1 MGRPKGSK
9 NKKTIERELK
19 LAAKKAAKKYPIIF
33 LCLVLVVAAV
43 VIAYFYL
50 IKDNKNGPE
59 YNVEDGIVYLSKAG
73 FKDDELKVTF
83 LELLDDKKEGKI
95 GDSIYIEYGDVDI
108 LIDAGDKNEG
118 SNTVVPFIEN
128 HCEDDILELV
138 IITHA
143 DADHLGGMVGLSSS
157 VGALEVPGIT
167 YQYLIDFDYVG
178 TTKLYSDYV
187 EIRNNLVEKGTK
199 YYGISSIL
207 HPTTEEVGSQ
217 FYLGV
222 DAKLD
227 FLDYQTYANNEIDD
241 DNDRS
246 VSCLITHMDKKFLLC
261 GDAEKKEEA
270 ILTNLNIGHVD
281 VFKAN
286 HHGSPTSNTEA
297 FLDTIT
303 PNYIVISSSEENKYV
318 LPKKVVVA
326 RLLKYTDKVYATFIN
341 GNTVF
346 TSKNNQIDI
355 SFEKE
360 DTLIQNS
367 NWYKTNDPD
376 NPVA

>member
-9 NKKTIERELK
+9 NKKTIEREMK
-19 LAAKKAAKKYPIIF
+19 LAAKQAAKKYPIIF
-33 LCLVLVVAAV
+33 LCLLLVVAAI
-43 VIAYFYL
+43 VIAYLYL
-50 IKDNKNGPE
+50 SKDTTKEPE
-59 YNVEDGIVYLSKAG
+59 YTTEDGIVYLSKSG
-73 FKDDELKVTF
+73 FKADELKVTF
-83 LELLDDKKEGKI
+83 LELLDQNKEGKI

-118 SNTVVPFIEN
+118 SNTVVPFIQQ
-128 HCEDDILELV
+128 HCEDKVLELV

-157 VGALEVPGIT
+157 VGALEVPDIT
-167 YQYLIDFDYVG
+167 YQYLVDFDYTG

-187 EIRNNLVEKGTK
+187 EIRNELVQKGTK
-199 YYGISSIL
+199 YYGICSIL
-207 HPTTEEVGSQ
+207 NPTTEDIGSE

-222 DAKLD
+222 DATLNI
-227 FLDYQTYANNEIDD
+227 LDYQTYANDEIDD

-246 VSCLITHMDKKFLLC
+246 VSCLITHMDKKFLLT
-261 GDAEKKEEA
+261 GDAEKKQEA
-270 ILTNLNIGHVD
+270 ILTQLNIGHVD

-297 FLDTIT
+297 FLNTIT
-303 PNYIVISSSEENKYV
+303 PDYIVICSSEENKHV

-341 GNTVF
+341 GNIVF
-346 TSKNNQIDI
+346 TSKNNQITT
-355 SFEKE
+355 SFEKV

-367 NWYKTNDPD
+367 NWYLTNDPN

>member
-1 MGRPKGSK
+1 MTS
-9 NKKTIERELK
+9 NLW
-19 LAAKKAAKKYPIIF
+19 
-33 LCLVLVVAAV
+33 
-43 VIAYFYL
+43 
-50 IKDNKNGPE
+50 
-59 YNVEDGIVYLSKAG
+59 
-73 FKDDELKVTF
+73 
-83 LELLDDKKEGKI
+83 
-95 GDSIYIEYGDVDI
+95 SI
-108 LIDAGDKNEG
+108 
-118 SNTVVPFIEN
+118 
-128 HCEDDILELV
+128 H
-138 IITHA
+138 
-143 DADHLGGMVGLSSS
+143 
-157 VGALEVPGIT
+157 
-167 YQYLIDFDYVG
+167 
-178 TTKLYSDYV
+178 
-187 EIRNNLVEKGTK
+187 IRNDN
-199 YYGISSIL
+199 Y
-207 HPTTEEVGSQ
+207 
-217 FYLGV
+217 
-222 DAKLD
+222 
-227 FLDYQTYANNEIDD
+227 FLDYQTYANDEIDD

-286 HHGSPTSNTEA
+286 HHGSPTSNTET

-341 GNTVF
+341 GNIVF